1 LHNFQRIVADFD
13 AGAGLRDVLQ
23 MFDDQPVERFR
34 TVERKLEPQFA
45 VECPQQ
51 RAAFDQVAA
60 ALLFEKT
67 AGEEG

>member
-34 TVERKLEPQFA
+34 TVDRKLESQLA
-45 VECPQQ
+45 VERPQQ
-51 RAAFDQVAA
+51 QAAYDQQAA
-60 ALLFEKT
+60 VHLLEKT
-67 AGEEG
+67 A